1 MRNAVKNE
9 AHIYK
14 NEFIGI
20 KDAALRMWFR
30 VRGDG
35 QWQEFGC
42 NRNTYSLLA
51 VEEKKRKPAAP
62 LSVHWCVP
70 HTHIEKYPN
79 RERKVLCFFFLVFPI
94 ALKDMTQLNSF
105 LSFPSKTAPPNAP
118 AKQSQNRNRSS
129 RIHLILNQPHGTK
142 LCRAADGPHTIDY
155 NSI

>member
-1 MRNAVKNE
+1 MKRTFTKTSLSASRMRPCACGSAFAATASDKSLAATE
-9 AHIYK
+9 IHIAFCLCK
-14 NEFIGI
+14 
-20 KDAALRMWFR
+20 K
-30 VRGDG
+30 
-35 QWQEFGC
+35 
-42 NRNTYSLLA
+42 
-51 VEEKKRKPAAP
+51 KKRKPAAP
-62 LSVHWCVP
+62 LPVHWCVP